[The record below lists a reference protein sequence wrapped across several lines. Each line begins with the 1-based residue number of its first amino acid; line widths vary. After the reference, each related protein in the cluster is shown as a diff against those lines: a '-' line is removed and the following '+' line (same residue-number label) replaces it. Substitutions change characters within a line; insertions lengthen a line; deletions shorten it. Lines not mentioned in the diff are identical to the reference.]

1 MLGNS
6 QQCRLNAA
14 HFLALAKHATEP
26 QSRQAVIA
34 LAETWNRLAAELESD
49 DALMQAMS
57 QIELSE
63 LPYDLPLALG
73 IRSWAA

>member
-14 HFLALAKHATEP
+14 HFLALAKHATGP
-26 QSRQAVIA
+26 QSRQDFIA
-34 LAETWNRLAAELESD
+34 IAETWNRLAAELESD

-57 QIELSE
+57 ELELSE
-63 LPYDLPLALG
+63 PCYDLPLALN
-73 IRSWAA
+73 IRGAA